1 MDVRTIFDFN
11 REPVEVLHEILLK
24 RGFLVELRDGQ
35 LRLSDNAMLLPV
47 KRGNRHYHGP
57 VESDAEFLAPL
68 LEKRFMARMDSDY
81 VIHCLVTDYARAAEF
96 LFRFKQTGGEAGYE
110 HRIESWRYFSREHA
124 FKVPVAV
131 LEPFVALLVKG
142 FSAAG
147 VMTYSCCDGHGIYP
161 AHVAFVEGYNLVWA
175 ETVIDVVHKN
185 LHHGLFTEIKK
196 DTLFMDAFSPVR
208 NMHEP
213 AVSGIPDSFYK
224 GMLNAGAFIYRN
236 RFILRDIKRELVETA
251 DIGQRNDSE
260 QFREHIARGK
270 AKGIFSRE
278 WII

>member
-11 REPVEVLHEILLK
+11 REPVKVLHEILLK
-24 RGFLVELRDGQ
+24 RGFLVELCDGG

-57 VESDAEFLAPL
+57 VESDVEYL
-68 LEKRFMARMDSDY
+68 ARMLERNGTGSMDSSL
-81 VIHCLVTDYARAAEF
+81 VIHCNRTDYARAAEI
-96 LFRFKQTGGEAGYE
+96 LFRFKQTGGETGYE

-175 ETVIDVVHKN
+175 ETVIDIVHKN
-185 LHHGLFTEIKK
+185 VGHGMFTELKG
-196 DTLFMDAFSPVR
+196 DMLLMDAFSPVR
-208 NMHEP
+208 NMREP
-213 AVSGIPDSFYK
+213 AVSGIPDSFYR
-224 GMLNAGAFIYRN
+224 GMLEAGAFIYRN
-236 RFILRDIKRELVETA
+236 RLIFRDIKREFVETA
-251 DIGQRNDSE
+251 DMGQKNDPDE
-260 QFREHIARGK
+260 FREHVARCT
-270 AKGIFSRE
+270 AKGILSRE
-278 WII
+278 WIV